1 MLLYLEIKWR
11 YFNIK
16 MKCIFIFLENVFVIM
31 ISFQGNQLQIF
42 PTITSNNFMIQNF
55 SFQN

>member
-1 MLLYLEIKWR
+1 
-11 YFNIK
+11 
-16 MKCIFIFLENVFVIM
+16 M